1 MHALSIYL
9 SFFSWKREVG
19 LRKEKKEGMKVE
31 TCTQAG
37 SRNSPER
44 EREFRAIFKRIDRTW
59 LDHPTKDKDQ
69 VDRDDMSIFSK
80 CWVGIRTLA
89 LREGRLC

>member
-1 MHALSIYL
+1 M
-9 SFFSWKREVG
+9 E
-19 LRKEKKEGMKVE
+19 EGGGIE
-31 TCTQAG
+31 EG
-37 SRNSPER
+37 EERGNESRNLHAGRQSKFSRER